1 MPIIT
6 ISIFEGRSTD
16 QKRALAEG
24 MTDVLCN
31 VLGSNPESVNVIIEE
46 KSRENWAIGRQLGID
61 RQRKAQS

>member
-6 ISIFEGRSTD
+6 ISIFEERSTD
-16 QKRALAEG
+16 QKRALVEG